1 MTCFSWQYVCS
12 RHFSE
17 TDFMLADETH
27 LDRLAVQNLCTVVSH
42 PQSAEHCE
50 EPFLNSSSCEEDL
63 NVLVPTKTYSTK
75 FVTSLTKEP
84 IAIQSETS
92 LHSVVSPDLSLPAET
107 ITFSKEDISVSLGYA
122 NEISSGGKC
131 GSINFQISSPKHS
144 AWHSLIQLLGLVRAA
159 KLTPQKIKLREFGP
173 MRLWLANLGR
183 STWQWIWRRF
193 VSWTVIFWCGL
204 FHLLIMYRLQD
215 FWKQLL
221 ETVGI
226 RQRVGAGATKER
238 CWLSHSWNVAQGPI
252 PFCNHFL
259 YLPDHSKHCLL

>member
-1 MTCFSWQYVCS
+1 
-12 RHFSE
+12 
-17 TDFMLADETH
+17 MLADETH

-183 STWQWIWRRF
+183 STWQ
-193 VSWTVIFWCGL
+193 
-204 FHLLIMYRLQD
+204 
-215 FWKQLL
+215 
-221 ETVGI
+221 
-226 RQRVGAGATKER
+226 
-238 CWLSHSWNVAQGPI
+238 
-252 PFCNHFL
+252 
-259 YLPDHSKHCLL
+259 